1 MGFRLRFCSCC
12 CEFVRMGQWI
22 PLVWAETILF
32 PLQSALQWDL
42 IGGGC
47 SSTWSR
53 APCTHCPFHQ
63 RLFGSPGGIGN
74 FTIPMRISGHLL
86 NQAICSVK
94 ELLPSQ
100 SKKGLNVEHREST
113 TPRKITKR
121 NKIIPSHVPL
131 PTWWTQVSLNL
142 WLPQNTTQSLN

>member
-1 MGFRLRFCSCC
+1 MGFRLRFCSHCF
-12 CEFVRMGQWI
+12 EFIRMGQWI
-22 PLVWAETILF
+22 PLAWAETILF
-32 PLQSALQWDL
+32 PLQLTLQLDL
-42 IGGGC
+42 IRGGF

-63 RLFGSPGGIGN
+63 RLFGSPQGIGN
-74 FTIPMRISGHLL
+74 FTILMHISGHLL

-113 TPRKITKR
+113 TQWKITKR
-121 NKIIPSHVPL
+121 NKIIPSHAPSPL
-131 PTWWTQVSLNL
+131 GGPKFRWICGYLRIQLKSLN
-142 WLPQNTTQSLN
+142 